1 MADGKKDDDGKKGG
15 GERSVIK
22 GDGGKGPQAVQG
34 REQQQQEDANTNT
47 EMISRLEPMEAIALD
62 IGTVVGSEGHRKWHV
77 LSRLGSGAF
86 GAVYLVEEEGAKKE
100 EKYALKAERLSAQ
113 VQMLAVEVQVYQALM
128 AKAGTTQ
135 GKRRYPL
142 LIDKGAWNNQCNYL
156 VMSLVG
162 PSLEDLRRKR
172 PNNRFSMGTALIAAK
187 KTLAAIVQMH
197 LVGFLHRDIKPANF
211 SIGHTDKNVIYILDF
226 GMARCFVRPDG
237 VLKRPRAGNIGF
249 RGTAKYAS
257 RIGHKH
263 KELCRGDDVESWF
276 YMACELVK
284 GKLPWQRVDEEA
296 KIRDMKIEALRPGK
310 VDVKGKGPTSETAA
324 ETKTKSE
331 AKPKVES
338 KPKTETKTKTEAKP
352 KSEAKPKTE
361 TKTKTEASPKS
372 EPKTKV
378 EPKAKAEG
386 KEGSAKKA
394 EREPKDPR
402 RLLLGGCPKQFA
414 NILELVAPLRYYD
427 DPPYD
432 EIAELIATALKKMNV
447 QTYPL
452 DWQEGGNKA

>member
-1 MADGKKDDDGKKGG
+1 
-15 GERSVIK
+15 
-22 GDGGKGPQAVQG
+22 
-34 REQQQQEDANTNT
+34 
-47 EMISRLEPMEAIALD
+47 
-62 IGTVVGSEGHRKWHV
+62 
-77 LSRLGSGAF
+77 
-86 GAVYLVEEEGAKKE
+86 
-100 EKYALKAERLSAQ
+100 
-113 VQMLAVEVQVYQALM
+113 MLAVEVQVYQALM
-128 AKAGTTQ
+128 AKAVE

-310 VDVKGKGPTSETAA
+310 VDVKGKGPTSEAA
-324 ETKTKSE
+324 AGTKTKSE

-338 KPKTETKTKTEAKP
+338 KPKIETKTKTEAKP

-361 TKTKTEASPKS
+361 TKTKTEANPKS

-378 EPKAKAEG
+378 EPKAKAEEG

-432 EIAELIATALKKMNV
+432 DIAELIAAAIKKMKV